1 MSNFLTPPHYTNP
14 QKSIISYE
22 YVDFK
27 AKLFLILY
35 PPTWNSVIGITI
47 TQVQFQMKTFLDSV
61 QETMEANQLE
71 LQENIEK
78 IDDESEGL
86 QFVIKSCANLSNS
99 LQAVLFDMDAFER
112 TLWNRMEKTVV
123 KFDLKSNNVLE

>member
-1 MSNFLTPPHYTNP
+1 
-14 QKSIISYE
+14 
-22 YVDFK
+22 
-27 AKLFLILY
+27 
-35 PPTWNSVIGITI
+35 
-47 TQVQFQMKTFLDSV
+47 MKTFLDTI

-123 KFDLKSNNVLE
+123 KFDLKSNNVVE

>member
-1 MSNFLTPPHYTNP
+1 M
-14 QKSIISYE
+14 
-22 YVDFK
+22 
-27 AKLFLILY
+27 
-35 PPTWNSVIGITI
+35 

-99 LQAVLFDMDAFER
+99 LQAVLFDLDAFER

-123 KFDLKSNNVLE
+123 KFDLKSNNFSDISKKLQIFPKKIMILHDFRQWRQSSISSPSACSPPISLHQCC